1 MKRPD
6 GVTIIAIWHLLGGVL
21 GLMGAC
27 AILAIPVPAILLG
40 GEGGV
45 GMLVSVAALG
55 MGSLAV
61 AAGAA
66 TGLVVA
72 WGLLTLKAWARSLT
86 VVLAALSMPAFPIG
100 TIIGGI
106 IIWYLLTD
114 EVRVAF
120 QGEPGAA
127 AEGDPLTAVEPP
139 GEAGPGQIGPYARER
154 IVLCSPDGGPKC
166 QREEP
171 GPAGNFFRRGPWV
184 GAVRNAADR
193 LGCRFVVLTT
203 GHGMV
208 NRDDTIE
215 PYDLH
220 LQENKR
226 AVRRNWEKTIPGL
239 VGNNQ
244 CDVLV
249 FFSGGVNRDAYLE
262 LLKPIVQ
269 RLEVDLITF
278 GRPNMYD
285 AGNIDH
291 VVTSLIN
298 CTTLGEIRP
307 TLTAP
312 DNLEFF
318 PSSQG

>member
-6 GVTIIAIWHLLGGVL
+6 GVTIVAIWHLLGGVF

-27 AILAIPVPAILLG
+27 AILAIPIPAILLG

-45 GMLVSVAALG
+45 GMLVPVAALG
-55 MGSLAV
+55 IGFLAV

-66 TGLVVA
+66 IGLVAA
-72 WGLLTLKAWARSLT
+72 WGLFTLKDWARWLT
-86 VVLAALSMPAFPIG
+86 VVLAAFSMPAFPIG

-114 EVRVAF
+114 QVRVAF
-120 QGEPGAA
+120 QGEPA
-127 AEGDPLTAVEPP
+127 AVEPP
-139 GEAGPGQIGPYARER
+139 GEGEPGQIGPYARDR
-154 IVLCSPDGGPKC
+154 IVLCSPDAGPDS
-166 QREEP
+166 QRDEP
-171 GPAGNFFRRGPWV
+171 GAAGWFFPDGRWV
-184 GAVRNAADR
+184 GAVRHAADR

-208 NRDDTIE
+208 SQDDTIE
-215 PYDLH
+215 PYDLP
-220 LQENKR
+220 LQENQQT
-226 AVRRNWEKTIPGL
+226 VQRNWERTIPGL
-239 VGNNQ
+239 VGSNQ

-249 FFSGGVNRDAYLE
+249 FFSGGVSRDGYLE
-262 LLKPIVQ
+262 LLKPIV
-269 RLEVDLITF
+269 RHLGVDLIAF
-278 GRPNMYD
+278 GEPNMKD
-285 AGNIDH
+285 AGNIDQ

-298 CTTLGEIRP
+298 GTTLDEIRP

-318 PSSQG
+318 PGSQG

>member
-1 MKRPD
+1 MKRPG
-6 GVTIIAIWHLLGGVL
+6 GVTIIAIGHLLGGVF

-27 AILAIPVPAILLG
+27 AILLIPIPVILLR

-55 MGSLAV
+55 IGFVAV
-61 AAGAA
+61 AAGASI
-66 TGLVVA
+66 GLVAA
-72 WGLLTLKAWARSLT
+72 WGLFTLKEWARWLT

-127 AEGDPLTAVEPP
+127 AEGVPP
-139 GEAGPGQIGPYARER
+139 GNGEAEPGQIGPYARER
-154 IVLCSPDGGPKC
+154 IVLCSPDAGPGA
-166 QREEP
+166 QGQEP
-171 GPAGNFFRRGPWV
+171 GPAGTFFPKGRWV
-184 GAVRNAADR
+184 GAVRNAAGR

-208 NRDDTIE
+208 NQDDTIE
-215 PYDLH
+215 PYDLP
-220 LQENKR
+220 LQENKQ
-226 AVRRNWEKTIPGL
+226 AVQRNWEKTIPGL

-249 FFSGGVNRDAYLE
+249 FFSGGVNRDRYLE

-269 RLEVDLITF
+269 RLSLDLITF
-278 GRPNMYD
+278 GQPRMVD
-285 AGNIDH
+285 AGNIDQ
-291 VVTSLIN
+291 VVTVLMN
-298 CTTLGEIRP
+298 GTTLDEIRP
-307 TLTAP
+307 TLAAP

-318 PSSQG
+318 PGSQG

>member
-6 GVTIIAIWHLLGGVL
+6 GVTIIAICHLLGGVF

-27 AILAIPVPAILLG
+27 AILSIPVPAILLG

-45 GMLVSVAALG
+45 AMLVSVTALG
-55 MGSLAV
+55 IGFLAV
-61 AAGAA
+61 AAGA
-66 TGLVVA
+66 TIGLVAA
-72 WGLLTLKAWARSLT
+72 WGLLTLKDWARWLT

-127 AEGDPLTAVEPP
+127 AEGAPPAAVEPP
-139 GEAGPGQIGPYARER
+139 GEGEPGQIGPYARER
-154 IVLCSPDGGPKC
+154 IVLCSPDAKPGS

-171 GPAGNFFRRGPWV
+171 GPAGTFFPGAKWV
-184 GAVRNAADR
+184 GAVRNAAER

-208 NRDDTIE
+208 NQDDTIE
-215 PYDLH
+215 PYDLP
-220 LQENKR
+220 LQENQQ
-226 AVRRNWEKTIPGL
+226 AVQRNWEKTIPGL

-249 FFSGGVNRDAYLE
+249 FFSGGVSRDAYLE
-262 LLKPIVQ
+262 LLNPIVR
-269 RLEVDLITF
+269 RLGVDLITF
-278 GRPNMYD
+278 GRPNMVD
-285 AGNIDH
+285 AGNIDQ
-291 VVTSLIN
+291 VVTLLIN
-298 CTTLGEIRP
+298 GTTVDEIRP

-312 DNLEFF
+312 DNLEYF
-318 PSSQG
+318 PASQG

>member
-1 MKRPD
+1 MKRPG
-6 GVTIIAIWHLLGGVL
+6 GVTIIAIWHLLCGVF

-27 AILAIPVPAILLG
+27 TILAIPVPVILLG
-40 GEGGV
+40 GEGSV

-55 MGSLAV
+55 IGFVAV
-61 AAGAA
+61 AAGASI
-66 TGLVVA
+66 GLVAA
-72 WGLLTLKAWARSLT
+72 WGLFTLKEWARWLT

-127 AEGDPLTAVEPP
+127 AEGAPP
-139 GEAGPGQIGPYARER
+139 GSGEAEPGQIGPYARER
-154 IVLCSPDGGPKC
+154 IVLCSPDAGPDA

-171 GPAGNFFRRGPWV
+171 DPAGTFFPRGRWV
-184 GAVRNAADR
+184 GAVRHAADR

-208 NRDDTIE
+208 NQDDTIE
-215 PYDLH
+215 PYDLR
-220 LQENKR
+220 LQENKQ
-226 AVRRNWEKTIPGL
+226 AVQRNWEKTIPGL

-249 FFSGGVNRDAYLE
+249 FFSGGVARDAYLE

-269 RLEVDLITF
+269 RLGVDLITF
-278 GRPNMYD
+278 GRPNMVD
-285 AGNIDH
+285 AGNIDQ
-291 VVTSLIN
+291 VVTLLMN
-298 CTTLGEIRP
+298 GTTLDEIRP
-307 TLTAP
+307 TMAAP

-318 PSSQG
+318 PGSQG